1 MTRRGSTQL
10 YDYDGNL
17 ALNSRHRQNSSIE
30 YYQNKQYRHHSSNNL
45 SENTNKGKISAYSNM
60 LSKRAESVNREIN
73 FLKKKQERLQHEID
87 KLENGEN
94 KENAY
99 VQEQIDELNAE
110 LQRVSKQ
117 IAEDAKTVISLGISA
132 GTGGGASSDTS
143 TQGGGSSASAGRGN
157 DAGGSSKSNN
167 NASNSHTGVSNNPK
181 RKKQID
187 SFLEKK
193 EKLDKITSITGN
205 PVGIVNAGISKTGR
219 KVSKFGKDAEESAS
233 GNVNYDPQKHAQ
245 QYVQNTFKKLN
256 DTRRQTN
263 SAVIG
268 IATLVGGPL
277 GGLIAFIV
285 TLILSLII
293 GAVIFF
299 SILSTVGSSTQA
311 LSDFNNNSAYTNN
324 SDSTDYNS
332 LYDNLTDIVNIPIR
346 EYFSNGEGRI
356 LTVPYINQG
365 DYKVDITSKYPGKT
379 IARAG
384 CGFCTM
390 AMAISAFNGKLTS
403 PVEITQKYGGQ
414 YYVDG
419 YGISHSAI
427 PAIANGYGISAKACS
442 ASDRSAIYS
451 CLENGGLVV
460 IWVHKQPFT
469 ASGHT
474 MLLRGVNPSHTQ
486 FYIASSSSGSQ
497 AYRSSGRD
505 INCQTWPVDTIFNAL
520 GKGGE
525 TVYLLSK

>member
-1 MTRRGSTQL
+1 MARKGSTQL

-17 ALNSRHRQNSSIE
+17 ALNSRRRQNSSIE
-30 YYQNKQYRHHSSNNL
+30 YYQNKQYRHHSSYNL

-73 FLKKKQERLQHEID
+73 FLKKKQERLQQEID
-87 KLENGEN
+87 KLENGGN
-94 KENAY
+94 KEDAY

-143 TQGGGSSASAGRGN
+143 TQGGGSSASAGRAN

-181 RKKQID
+181 RRKQID

-245 QYVQNTFKKLN
+245 QFVQNTFKKLN

-263 SAVIG
+263 SAVVG

-277 GGLIAFIV
+277 GGLIAILV
-285 TLILSLII
+285 IIILTLLI
-293 GAVIFF
+293 GASLFF
-299 SILSTVGSSTQA
+299 SIFSLAGGSTQG
-311 LSDFNNNSAYTNN
+311 LSGLNNSSNYSYNSDNNNPGTDYSFNFSDIASTDKNTLAASYAVSKIGCPYDQNAHGKLNIDVFDCSSLCYRAYQNVGIDISNHGNYTTDGELRAAEQKGQIIDINDIQPGDLIFFWK
-324 SDSTDYNS
+324 SDSTY
-332 LYDNLTDIVNIPIR
+332 YKGVGHV
-346 EYFSNGEGRI
+346 EM
-356 LTVPYINQG
+356 YIG
-365 DYKVDITSKYPGKT
+365 DGKV
-379 IARAG
+379 
-384 CGFCTM
+384 
-390 AMAISAFNGKLTS
+390 
-403 PVEITQKYGGQ
+403 V
-414 YYVDG
+414 
-419 YGISHSAI
+419 H
-427 PAIANGYGISAKACS
+427 AK
-442 ASDRSAIYS
+442 
-451 CLENGGLVV
+451 
-460 IWVHKQPFT
+460 
-469 ASGHT
+469 
-474 MLLRGVNPSHTQ
+474 GVNYGVVLDD
-486 FYIASSSSGSQ
+486 FYKQIKPTATRHVICVSRP
-497 AYRSSGRD
+497 Y
-505 INCQTWPVDTIFNAL
+505 
-520 GKGGE
+520 
-525 TVYLLSK
+525 